1 MFSVLIE
8 AQPRQGQSDAYFANA
23 ATLRPELE
31 RAPGFVDNIRYRS
44 LSRDGWIGALSLWS
58 DEASVIGWHTRMHDK
73 ESKEKDWSSLL
84 ADYRLRVG
92 EVTSDTRLAENREIA
107 PREPGDAEAGEG
119 TYLTLI
125 DAKQTPEWIRSNNP
139 QEVALYLG
147 FDLYSYGNC
156 ISWDVFDS
164 LLNPGEIMLVVT
176 WKDAESANDH
186 AATQIV
192 PDDARV
198 RVVRVTRDDP
208 MSGQRETLDSATTVG
223 MAIRA

>member
-8 AQPRQGQSDAYFANA
+8 AQPRQGQWDAYFANA
-23 ATLRPELE
+23 AALRPELE

-44 LSRDGWIGALSLWS
+44 LSRDGWIGSLSLWS

-84 ADYRLRVG
+84 TDYRLRVG
-92 EVTSDTRLAENREIA
+92 EVTSDTRLAENQEIA
-107 PREPGDAEAGEG
+107 AREPGDAEAGEG
-119 TYLTLI
+119 TYMTLI
-125 DAKQTPEWIRSNNP
+125 DAKQTPEWVHSNNP

-208 MSGQRETLDSATTVG
+208 MSGQRETLDSAATVG